1 MAEKIISPG
10 VFTRE
15 NDKSLVQR
23 GIQEVGAAIVGP
35 TVKGNP
41 LAPTLVTSYSE
52 YLSVFGDIFKSG
64 SNYYEYFT
72 SLAAKEYFNN
82 GGNSLLVTKIISG
95 SSYNTYA
102 SSSVTSATA
111 GTASFVL
118 ESTYWGDIA
127 NNSGS
132 EVSGA
137 LANGTTENV
146 RWEVTNVSATK
157 GTFTLLVRRGDD
169 NTNNKNVLESFSNLS
184 LDPSQPNYISR
195 VIGDAKPV
203 YNSSKGLVEISGSF
217 QGGSSYV
224 RVKSVTNTIDS
235 IDNNGNYKTSTYSG
249 SLPTTASGSFSGGVA
264 ATNRAATFF
273 EANDTAATD
282 CQGFAAVD
290 YTAALTLL
298 SNKDD
303 YSFNLLLVP
312 GATLGTSA
320 LSSISDDV
328 IAVCEGRGDSMAIID
343 TTAYGANVAAAVT
356 ASAANGSSY
365 GAAYYPWVQ
374 LFSSNLGKAVWCP
387 PSVVMGGVFAFNDQV
402 GAEWFAPAGLNRGG
416 IGSVL
421 RAERRL
427 SQDDRDTLYDTNVN
441 PLASFP
447 GEGVVAFGQKTLQ
460 KKSTSLDRI
469 NVRRLL
475 ITLKG
480 FLGQVGRSLVFEQ
493 NTAATRNRFMS
504 IANPY
509 LESVVQRQG
518 LYAYKVVMDDSN
530 NTPDVIDRNQLV
542 GQIFL
547 QPSKTAEFIVL
558 DFTVLPTGATFPA

>member
-102 SSSVTSATA
+102 SSSVTSITA
-111 GTASFVL
+111 GTNSFVL

-195 VIGDAKPV
+195 VIGDTKPV

-224 RVKSVTNTIDS
+224 RVKSVSYTHLT
-235 IDNNGNYKTSTYSG
+235 
-249 SLPTTASGSFSGGVA
+249 LPT
-264 ATNRAATFF
+264 NR
-273 EANDTAATD
+273 E
-282 CQGFAAVD
+282 V
-290 YTAALTLL
+290 
-298 SNKDD
+298 
-303 YSFNLLLVP
+303 
-312 GATLGTSA
+312 
-320 LSSISDDV
+320 
-328 IAVCEGRGDSMAIID
+328 
-343 TTAYGANVAAAVT
+343 
-356 ASAANGSSY
+356 
-365 GAAYYPWVQ
+365 
-374 LFSSNLGKAVWCP
+374 
-387 PSVVMGGVFAFNDQV
+387 
-402 GAEWFAPAGLNRGG
+402 
-416 IGSVL
+416 
-421 RAERRL
+421 
-427 SQDDRDTLYDTNVN
+427 
-441 PLASFP
+441 
-447 GEGVVAFGQKTLQ
+447 
-460 KKSTSLDRI
+460 
-469 NVRRLL
+469 
-475 ITLKG
+475 
-480 FLGQVGRSLVFEQ
+480 
-493 NTAATRNRFMS
+493 
-504 IANPY
+504 
-509 LESVVQRQG
+509 
-518 LYAYKVVMDDSN
+518 
-530 NTPDVIDRNQLV
+530 
-542 GQIFL
+542 
-547 QPSKTAEFIVL
+547 
-558 DFTVLPTGATFPA
+558 